1 LADERTQRLILAVD
15 DEEQVVRG
23 VSRTLR
29 AHGFD
34 NVATTSDATSVPG
47 LVAAN
52 PPAVLLLDLV
62 MPRMGGRQILE
73 IVRQS
78 NPEVMVIVVTA
89 EQDARTAVECMKLG
103 AYDYLLKPAPADE
116 LVATISRALEH
127 SELMEENRSLRE
139 SLLDRQTPR
148 SPAFESIYTVD
159 ESMERI
165 FSYLA
170 TVARGSHPVLIT
182 GETGTGKELLAR
194 AVHRASGRKGP
205 FVAVNA
211 AGLDDAMFSDTL
223 FGHRAGAFTGATT
236 ARSGMVE
243 QAAGGTLFLDEIGD
257 LPESS
262 QVKLLRL
269 LQEREYFPLGSDSPK
284 RMDARVVAATH
295 QNASALRKDLYYR
308 LRSYHVSIP
317 PLRER
322 LGDLPLLV
330 EHFVAE
336 AAADLGRQVPPVSP
350 EFVRALGHC
359 PFPGNVRELRAIV
372 FDALARLEAETLGRE
387 TLIDPHP
394 EPLGHA
400 SPAEA
405 RSLDDLLRDG
415 EVVAASDWR
424 RLERQNIVNA
434 LERCNWKVSGTSGAA
449 ELLGLSPST
458 LESRMKAF
466 TIERPK
472 S

>member
-1 LADERTQRLILAVD
+1 LAEDRASRLILVVD

-23 VSRTLR
+23 VSRILR
-29 AHGFD
+29 ANGFE
-34 NVATTSDATSVPG
+34 NVATTSDAPAVPG
-47 LVAAN
+47 LVAGN

-62 MPRMGGRQILE
+62 MPRMGGKQILE

-103 AYDYLLKPAPADE
+103 AYDYLLKPAPVDE
-116 LVATISRALEH
+116 LIATISRALEH
-127 SELMEENRSLRE
+127 WELMEENRSLRA
-139 SLLDRQTPR
+139 SLLDRQAPR
-148 SPAFESIYTVD
+148 SAAFQSIFTVD
-159 ESMERI
+159 EAMERI
-165 FSYLA
+165 FSYLE
-170 TVARGSHPVLIT
+170 TVARGAHPVLIT
-182 GETGTGKELLAR
+182 GETGTGKELIAR
-194 AVHRASGRKGP
+194 ALHRASGRKGP
-205 FVAVNA
+205 FIAVNV

-223 FGHRAGAFTGATT
+223 FGHRVGAFTGATT

-269 LQEREYFPLGSDSPK
+269 LQEREYFPLGADSPK

-295 QNASALRKDLYYR
+295 QNTSALRKDLYYR

-336 AAADLGRQVPPVSP
+336 AAADLGKQVPPVSP

-359 PFPGNVRELRAIV
+359 SFPGNVRELRAIV
-372 FDALARLEAETLGRE
+372 FDALARLKAEILGRE
-387 TLIDPHP
+387 TLIDPHSEASGP
-394 EPLGHA
+394 E
-400 SPAEA
+400 SPAGS
-405 RSLDDLLRDG
+405 RSLDDALGDG

-424 RLERQNIVNA
+424 RLERRNIVNA
-434 LERCNWKVSGTSGAA
+434 LARCNWKISGKSGAA

-466 TIERPK
+466 AIEREK
-472 S
+472 G